1 MGRSRSWFVAK
12 AAVQKGTLVDIYMKK
27 GVQIMAIEMYLFSIT
42 MKEYHL
48 SGFVISY
55 FLD

>member
-1 MGRSRSWFVAK
+1 
-12 AAVQKGTLVDIYMKK
+12 
-27 GVQIMAIEMYLFSIT
+27 MYLFSIT

-55 FLD
+55 FLDWKMMKGALHIITINRIIMLLG